1 MAKLDRTLH
10 SELSIE
16 QQNAIELLLTG
27 KSDRE
32 TAEACGVTRQTVSEW
47 RNNNPRFVAELN
59 RRRALLWEN
68 DIDRLRGLV
77 REAITILESDLHGDD
92 VKARRVAAIHL
103 LRAVGIYGG
112 DWEPKGKTSVNSLSL
127 EMALNNM

>member
-1 MAKLDRTLH
+1 MAKPDKTLH

-16 QQNAIELLLTG
+16 QQNAVELLITG

-47 RNNNPRFVAELN
+47 RNNNLQFIAQLN
-59 RRRALLWEN
+59 RRRAALWEG
-68 DIDRLRGLV
+68 DIDRLRALV
-77 REAITILESDLHGDD
+77 GEAITILEDDLHSDD
-92 VKARRVAAIHL
+92 IKARRAAAIHL

-112 DWEPKGKTSVNSLSL
+112 NWEPKGETSVNSLSM
-127 EMALNNM
+127 ERALQNW